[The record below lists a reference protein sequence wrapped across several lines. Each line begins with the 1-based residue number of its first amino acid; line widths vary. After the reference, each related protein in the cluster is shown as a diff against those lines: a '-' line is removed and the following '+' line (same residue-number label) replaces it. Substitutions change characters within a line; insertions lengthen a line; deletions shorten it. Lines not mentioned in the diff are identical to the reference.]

1 MALTEVLKTG
11 PSASAVFTPIGT
23 EDASASSSTFS
34 PMLVR
39 SPTSHECLPAARPV
53 LSRPGRCMWAVH
65 WTQATPAAPAHGDG
79 RERCA
84 ERCWRL
90 WAGGKPPMGPSRRR
104 PGHCAVRGGVWPFSG
119 VFGSM

>member
-65 WTQATPAAPAHGDG
+65 WTQATLLPLLLMEMAGSGAQSVAGAYGPAAN
-79 RERCA
+79 RQ
-84 ERCWRL
+84 
-90 WAGGKPPMGPSRRR
+90 
-104 PGHCAVRGGVWPFSG
+104 
-119 VFGSM
+119 